1 MHVVTKILIVF
12 CAVFC
17 LVLSALSIAYA
28 GNATALRDSV
38 KGLQARA
45 AAAEISAQNE
55 IAQASQE
62 KTVQAERLQALQNEV
77 GARAKE
83 VADLQAERTS
93 LRADFDRATA
103 DAASIRNQIA
113 QLGATA
119 DTQAK
124 LIDAYRQEVAQL
136 REANLA
142 AQKREIELVDRVNE
156 LDASRE
162 VLEQNARALK
172 EQLEETKLQL
182 SQAQQGVAAGSSR
195 VADATP
201 REISGSLVRAQVT
214 EVFRSPTGET
224 MVTISEGASRG
235 IRENALM
242 HMIRGSDQFVG
253 SIVITA
259 VEANRSVGRLNTYGR
274 DVAAQ
279 TGDLVLSRLSN

>member
-12 CAVFC
+12 CAVLC

-38 KGLQARA
+38 KSLQARA
-45 AAAEISAQNE
+45 AAAETAAGNE
-55 IAQASQE
+55 IAQAAQE

-77 GARAKE
+77 ASRAKE
-83 VADLQAERTS
+83 IADLQTERTS
-93 LRADFDRATA
+93 LRADLERATA
-103 DAASIRNQIA
+103 DAASIRNQIS
-113 QLGATA
+113 QLGATS

-124 LIDAYRQEVAQL
+124 LINAYRDEVNKL
-136 REANLA
+136 REANLS

-182 SQAQQGVAAGSSR
+182 AQAQQGGASGAAAR

-201 REISGSLVRAQVT
+201 RELSGSLVRAQVL
-214 EVFRSPTGET
+214 EVFRSPTGDT
-224 MVTISEGASRG
+224 MVTISEGANRG
-235 IRENALM
+235 VRENALM
-242 HMIRGSDQFVG
+242 HMIRGADEFIG

-259 VEANRSVGRLNTYGR
+259 VEPNRSVGRLNTYGR
-274 DVAAQ
+274 AAAAQ
-279 TGDLVLSRLSN
+279 AGDTVLSRLN